1 MKVLIDTNVI
11 LEYFMRREEY
21 EVAERFLLQIHE
33 RNLKAY
39 MTVGAFYTMH
49 YIILRYLHKDR
60 RLYGEECLR
69 NLRSI
74 MDRMLQLF
82 DIAEHDK
89 NSLLNAISDLHYKDL
104 EDSCQ
109 YRAAVKVGCNY
120 LVTFNTAD
128 YPVVKNAPVQVL
140 TPQQYLDL

>member
-49 YIILRYLHKDR
+49 YT
-60 RLYGEECLR
+60 
-69 NLRSI
+69 
-74 MDRMLQLF
+74 
-82 DIAEHDK
+82 
-89 NSLLNAISDLHYKDL
+89 LLNAISDLHYKDL

-109 YRAAVKVGCNY
+109 YQAAVKVGCNY